1 MYFISH
7 HFKISLKES
16 LSRSETF
23 EEEKYGV
30 KFASECEVCK
40 IFTQEFEA
48 KLKESSKKH
57 EVSFYG
63 SVAKVRQVSKVRQ
76 YLS

>member
-1 MYFISH
+1 MLYFISH

-16 LSRSETF
+16 LFRSETF

-57 EVSFYG
+57 EVSFYSIIG
-63 SVAKVRQVSKVRQ
+63 HFCIPESFIINI
-76 YLS
+76 